1 MSLDE
6 GTRLW
11 DPEIIYI
18 DISDL
23 SESQIEALHAD
34 EKALALAMDET
45 GDPVYET
52 YVNAPVVNDYDN
64 EEDSFQYG
72 SMDIYRNVYNQL
84 YEDYYEYG
92 YDIILYEYDWRYDT
106 YDISLQLWQRNPTYI
121 IMTVTLKCLWR

>member
-45 GDPVYET
+45 GEPVYET

-64 EEDSFQYG
+64 EEDGFQYG

>member
-45 GDPVYET
+45 GEPVYET

-64 EEDSFQYG
+64 EEDGFQYG

-121 IMTVTLKCLWR
+121 IITVTLKCLWR

>member
-64 EEDSFQYG
+64 EEDGFQYG

>member
-23 SESQIEALHAD
+23 SDSQIEALHAD

-45 GDPVYET
+45 GEPVYET

-64 EEDSFQYG
+64 EEDGFQYG

-121 IMTVTLKCLWR
+121 IITVTLKCLWR